1 MSSLQSHLFDDEE
14 GGSGQESPVGSH
26 DDHVTESP
34 GGSFFDH
41 PPESFWVS
49 TEDSEHEDWFYRN
62 AATVQ
67 RKASRKLTFSG
78 GPAHRRKSSLT
89 SSSDRKRNLSLLA
102 LPAAQKSRTAA
113 DGIFKRDN
121 KVGLFRSR
129 SDPGGK
135 ATAVPPSEPG
145 SPVVTCTGRVRTRK
159 GGGGKTGLVKWFG
172 SVLKNRFGKNRVSSK
187 ASTG

>member
-1 MSSLQSHLFDDEE
+1 MSSLQSHLFDEE
-14 GGSGQESPVGSH
+14 EDGSGQQSPVGSH
-26 DDHVTESP
+26 DDHVTDSP
-34 GGSFFDH
+34 GGSFFDDH
-41 PPESFWVS
+41 PPESFWLS
-49 TEDSEHEDWFYRN
+49 REDSEHEHWFYRN

-78 GPAHRRKSSLT
+78 GPGHRRKSSLA

-113 DGIFKRDN
+113 DGIFRRDN

-135 ATAVPPSEPG
+135 AAVPPSEPG